1 MEGSQPVGKIV
12 HFFPKLSVAVVE
24 LSAPLRTGERVRIEG
39 AHTPAFEQPVDSM
52 QVEHARIAEARPGQ
66 SVGMKVAQAVREGDV
81 VLRV

>member
-12 HFFPKLSVAVVE
+12 HFFPKISVAVVE

>member
-12 HFFPKLSVAVVE
+12 HFFPKISVAVVE
-24 LSAPLRTGERVRIEG
+24 LSAPLKTGERVRIEG
-39 AHTPAFEQPVDSM
+39 SHTPAFEQPVDSM

>member
-1 MEGSQPVGKIV
+1 MV
-12 HFFPKLSVAVVE
+12 HFFPKISVAVVE